1 MGADDELDP
10 LLGGLRRGDLSVGDI
25 GWDEVQQTVLE
36 DLWTIIYI
44 VLLRGQICQVLLL

>member
-1 MGADDELDP
+1 MGADYELEP
-10 LLGGLRRGDLSVGDI
+10 LVGGLRRGDLSVRDV
-25 GWDEVQQTVLE
+25 GWDEVQQAVLE